1 MSRMTSLGLGTVLAT
16 ALIITSACSDDGDDP
31 NAAPPAAGA
40 SSAASPPAAS
50 PPAASPPAASS
61 SAGNLVGTWANDDG
75 SLKLELR
82 ADGTFSED
90 LGDRKAAYA
99 GKYTV
104 KGTTLT
110 LNDKTGVTA
119 DGTINGDSI
128 SLSGSTLKKTG

>member
-16 ALIITSACSDDGDDP
+16 ALIITSACSADGDAP
-31 NAAPPAAGA
+31 NAAPPAAG
-40 SSAASPPAAS
+40 SSSAAS

-61 SAGNLVGTWANDDG
+61 SAANLVGTWANDDG

-104 KGTTLT
+104 EGTTLT

>member
-1 MSRMTSLGLGTVLAT
+1 MPRMTSLGLGTVLAT
-16 ALIITSACSDDGDDP
+16 ALIITSACSGDGDDP
-31 NAAPPAAGA
+31 NAAPPAAA
-40 SSAASPPAAS
+40 SSS
-50 PPAASPPAASS
+50 AASS
-61 SAGNLVGTWANDDG
+61 SAANLVGTWANDDG

-99 GKYTV
+99 GQYTV

>member
-1 MSRMTSLGLGTVLAT
+1 MSKMISLGLGTVLAT
-16 ALIITSACSDDGDDP
+16 ALIITSACSDDGDGP
-31 NAAPPAAGA
+31 NAAPPAAGS
-40 SSAASPPAAS
+40 SSAA
-50 PPAASPPAASS
+50 
-61 SAGNLVGTWANDDG
+61 NLVGTWANDDG

-110 LNDKTGVTA
+110 LTDKTGVTA
-119 DGTINGDSI
+119 DGTINGASI